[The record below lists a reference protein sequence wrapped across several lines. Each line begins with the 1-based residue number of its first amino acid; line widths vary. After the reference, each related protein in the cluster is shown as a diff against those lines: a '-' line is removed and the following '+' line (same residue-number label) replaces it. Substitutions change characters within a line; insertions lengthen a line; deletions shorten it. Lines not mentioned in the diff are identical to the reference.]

1 MIQYIEMQQREEKAH
16 LLEQFFRLRKHV
28 FCDSLG
34 WVPPSPDGLEN
45 DEFDDRFNIVIVN
58 VDEQTGMVDGGV
70 RLMPT
75 TGPTLLHKVWPDM
88 LPDPD
93 AFRSA
98 DIWEATR
105 FCVGNLSNTT
115 RKRNFVNR
123 ATLALSLSVLEFCS
137 ANGISHVV
145 GVCEKKFF
153 DMQRVYGTRAEIIS
167 SKIDENGVAIS
178 CGLWQTGRKARSQI
192 AWAKPFLGGVEPVL
206 LSRAA

>member
-1 MIQYIEMQQREEKAH
+1 MIEYIEMHERNQKAN
-16 LLEQFFRLRKHV
+16 LLEQFYRLRKHV
-28 FCDSLG
+28 FCDTLG
-34 WVPPSPDGLEN
+34 WVQANGDGLEM
-45 DEFDDRFNIVIVN
+45 DEFDDRFNVVIVN
-58 VDEQTGMVDGGV
+58 VDEQTGTVDGGV

-88 LPDPD
+88 LPDPEE
-93 AFRSA
+93 FRSS

-105 FCVGNLSNTT
+105 FCVGNLSSTT

-137 ANGISHVV
+137 ANGISKVV

-178 CGLWQTGRKARSQI
+178 CGLWQTGKQARSQI

-206 LSRAA
+206 LKKAA